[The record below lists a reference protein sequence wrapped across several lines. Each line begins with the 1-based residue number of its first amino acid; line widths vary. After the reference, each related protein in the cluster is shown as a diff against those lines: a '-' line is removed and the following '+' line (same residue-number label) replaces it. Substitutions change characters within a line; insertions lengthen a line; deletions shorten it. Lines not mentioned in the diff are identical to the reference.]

1 MRQSK
6 LHQNRATN
14 LQIMANSQATEQ
26 VHDLQVPN
34 PDHLAWA
41 RGSLPEGSLFQRF
54 IISG

>member
-6 LHQNRATN
+6 LHQNWATN